1 MEMAVRRALG
11 YIQVGGR
18 ADGAA
23 DAAPSPA
30 RCARGR
36 RSQAHA
42 PTGKQ
47 NRKPK
52 RKRGEGAASPLNRLA
67 IAARI
72 FRRERLSSYR
82 VLPLLLYAVKGCA
95 ALLSIR
101 PP

>member
-1 MEMAVRRALG
+1 LWCGCRRTTNL
-11 YIQVGGR
+11 R
-18 ADGAA
+18 ASRSGAA
-23 DAAPSPA
+23 AKHTPRKSK
-30 RCARGR
+30 
-36 RSQAHA
+36 QEQH
-42 PTGKQ
+42 GKP
-47 NRKPK
+47 N